1 MAHFAKLNE
10 NNIVI
15 EVHVV
20 NNNVLLENGVEVAQ
34 KGIDFLNELF
44 KETSTWVQTSYNSN
58 FRKNYAGVGF
68 TYDSTRDAFIPPKPY
83 SSWSL
88 NESTCLWEPPIVY
101 PDDGN
106 FYNWDE
112 DAYQLDN
119 TKGWVLSGGE

>member
-1 MAHFAKLNE
+1 MAHFAKLDK

-20 NNNVLLENGVEVAQ
+20 NNDVLLENGVEVAQ

-44 KETSTWVQTSYNSN
+44 KETSTWVQTSYNGKI
-58 FRKNYAGVGF
+58 RKNYAGVGF
-68 TYDSTRDAFIPPKPY
+68 TYDGTRDAFIPPKPY
-83 SSWSL
+83 LSWSL
-88 NESTCLWEPPIVY
+88 NESTCLWQPPIAY

-119 TKGWVLSGGE
+119 TKGWVLSDGE